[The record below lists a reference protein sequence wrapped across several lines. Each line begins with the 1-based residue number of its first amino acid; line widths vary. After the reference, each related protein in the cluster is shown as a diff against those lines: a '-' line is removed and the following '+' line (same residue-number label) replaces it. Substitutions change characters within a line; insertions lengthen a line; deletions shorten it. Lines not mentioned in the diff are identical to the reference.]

1 MSETYPRKNHC
12 ETLFAGHTPSS
23 VGIDRKGTK
32 KNVYVQEKFTFIAP
46 YCAFSCVC
54 AYFFVIL
61 QPKTKAMNLSPL
73 LILTLVIGIIWFVP
87 LVCRKIHVPSIVGF
101 ILAGIVIGP
110 SVLNLVGESPTIKIL
125 GSLGMLYIMF
135 QSGSEMDINDFKQYK
150 YRSLF
155 FGLCTFFIPFCLGLI
170 TSRYL
175 LPYGWLPSLLL
186 GAMYGSHTLMTYP
199 IVSRY
204 GVQKNVA
211 VNITVGAT
219 MVAIILSLIVLA
231 IVEGWHRSAQSIM
244 EYAIQLSL
252 LAIFLLS
259 VLWLF
264 PRFARMFFKR
274 YRDPIS
280 EFMVVMLMLVGSA
293 LLADLAG
300 LEGILG
306 AFLCGVSLNR
316 LLPNRSPLM
325 NRINFVGNSIFV
337 PLFLISVGLMI
348 DIHAFWSGWT
358 TVTIAIVMIITK
370 LIGKGL
376 SAWIAQVVFRFSKHE
391 RQLVFGLS
399 HATAAGTL
407 AIVTI
412 AYQMGILSSD
422 VLNASVLMILVL
434 CTTASFISEHAAK
447 ELALQESAKL
457 ESDHEDD
464 HWLLTSVGKDLRPT
478 LREIGEMATLDN
490 IEIKQSADWQDVS
503 NMVEHT
509 SKSVI
514 VYHEAQPINTINRL
528 VVAVPRYA
536 EKERDFITCF
546 GLVRRLAGELG
557 AKVVFYAT
565 PDTQVALQA
574 MCRRPGKY
582 LRAAF
587 RNMDGWEEVG
597 ILSQTIMENDMLILL
612 SSRKLTASY
621 HPLFESIPTMLTE
634 HFTHFSSMV
643 VYPEQLTGGPNM
655 DTLLTEIPPASTTWS
670 IITRIK
676 RFLRKGWE
684 AMRLKVKG

>member
-1 MSETYPRKNHC
+1 MADMH
-12 ETLFAGHTPSS
+12 
-23 VGIDRKGTK
+23 
-32 KNVYVQEKFTFIAP
+32 
-46 YCAFSCVC
+46 
-54 AYFFVIL
+54 
-61 QPKTKAMNLSPL
+61 MSPL
-73 LILTLVIGIIWFVP
+73 VILTLMIGIIWFVP
-87 LVCRKIHVPSIVGF
+87 IVCRKIHVPSIVGF
-101 ILAGIVIGP
+101 ILAGIVLGP
-110 SVLNLVGESPTIKIL
+110 SVLHLLGDSPTLKIL
-125 GSLGMLYIMF
+125 GQLGMLYIMF

-155 FGLCTFFIPFCLGLI
+155 FGLCTFFIPFVLGLI

-219 MVAIILSLIVLA
+219 MWAIILSLIVLA
-231 IVEGWHRSAQSIM
+231 IVEGCSHASQSM
-244 EYAIQLSL
+244 TEYAIQLCL
-252 LAIFLLS
+252 VVVFLLS

-280 EFMVVMLMLVGSA
+280 EFVVVMLMLVGSA

-325 NRINFVGNSIFV
+325 GRINFVGNSIFV

-358 TVTIAIVMIITK
+358 TLTIAAVMIGTK
-370 LIGKGL
+370 LLGKSL

-407 AIVTI
+407 AIVSI

-464 HWLLTSVGKDLRPT
+464 YWLLTSVGKDLRPT
-478 LREIGEMATLDN
+478 LREIGEMASLDN
-490 IEIKQSADWQDVS
+490 IEIKQSTDWQDVS

-514 VYHEAQPINTINRL
+514 VYHESQPINTINRL
-528 VVAVPRYA
+528 VVAVPRHA

-565 PDTQVALQA
+565 LDTQHALQV

-582 LRAAF
+582 LRASF
-587 RNMDGWEEVG
+587 RTMDGWEEIGV
-597 ILSQTIMENDMLILL
+597 ISQTIMDNDMLVLL
-612 SSRKLTASY
+612 SSRKSTASY
-621 HPLFESIPTMLTE
+621 HPLFEEIPTMLTQ
-634 HFTHFSSMV
+634 HFTEFNSMV
-643 VYPEQLTGGPNM
+643 VYPEQLTGSPDM
-655 DTLLTEIPPASTTWS
+655 ETLLTEIPPASKTWS
-670 IITRIK
+670 IISGIK
-676 RFLRKGWE
+676 RLILRCMPFHK
-684 AMRLKVKG
+684 

>member
-1 MSETYPRKNHC
+1 
-12 ETLFAGHTPSS
+12 
-23 VGIDRKGTK
+23 
-32 KNVYVQEKFTFIAP
+32 
-46 YCAFSCVC
+46 
-54 AYFFVIL
+54 
-61 QPKTKAMNLSPL
+61 MNLSPL

-87 LVCRKIHVPSIVGF
+87 IVCRKIHVPSIVGF

-110 SVLNLVGESPTIKIL
+110 SVLNIVAGGPTIKIL

-135 QSGSEMDINDFKQYK
+135 QSGSEIDINDFKQYK

-155 FGLCTFFIPFCLGLI
+155 FGLCTFFIPFGLGLI
-170 TSRYL
+170 TSRFL
-175 LPYGWLPSLLL
+175 LPFGWLPSLLL

-219 MVAIILSLIVLA
+219 MVAIILSLMVLA
-231 IVEGWHRSAQSIM
+231 IVEGWSRSVQSIT

-358 TVTIAIVMIITK
+358 TVTIAVVMIITK

-391 RQLVFGLS
+391 RQLIFGLS

-412 AYQMGILSSD
+412 AYQMGLLSSD

-434 CTTASFISEHAAK
+434 CTTASFITEHAAK

-457 ESDHEDD
+457 EADHEDD
-464 HWLLTSVGKDLRPT
+464 YWLLTSVGKDLRPAM
-478 LREIGEMATLDN
+478 REIGEMASLDN
-490 IEIKQSADWQDVS
+490 IEIKQSTDWKDVS
-503 NMVEHT
+503 DMVEHT

-514 VYHEAQPINTINRL
+514 VYNESQPINTINRL

-546 GLVRRLAGELG
+546 GLVRRLSGELG
-557 AKVVFYAT
+557 AKVVFYAH

-597 ILSQTIMENDMLILL
+597 IISQTIVENDMLVLL
-612 SSRKLTASY
+612 SSRKSTASY
-621 HPLFESIPTMLTE
+621 HPLFEEIPTMLTQ
-634 HFTHFSSMV
+634 HFTSFSSMV
-643 VYPEQLTGGPNM
+643 VYPEQLTGGPDV
-655 DTLLTEIPPASTTWS
+655 DTLLTEIPPASKTWS
-670 IITRIK
+670 IISRVK
-676 RFLRKGWE
+676 GFLRKGWE
-684 AMRLKVKG
+684 AIR

>member
-1 MSETYPRKNHC
+1 
-12 ETLFAGHTPSS
+12 
-23 VGIDRKGTK
+23 
-32 KNVYVQEKFTFIAP
+32 
-46 YCAFSCVC
+46 
-54 AYFFVIL
+54 
-61 QPKTKAMNLSPL
+61 MNAL
-73 LILTLVIGIIWFVP
+73 LTLTLVIGIIWFVP
-87 LVCRKIHVPSIVGF
+87 LLCRKIHVPSIVGF

-110 SVLNLVGESPTIKIL
+110 SVLDLVGETPALHIL

-135 QSGSEMDINDFKQYK
+135 QSGSEIDINDFKQYK

-155 FGLCTFFIPFCLGLI
+155 FGLCTFIIPFGLGLI
-170 TSRYL
+170 TSQYL

-231 IVEGWHRSAQSIM
+231 IVEGWNRSVQSITD
-244 EYAIQLSL
+244 YAIQLAL
-252 LAIFLLS
+252 LAVFLLT

-325 NRINFVGNSIFV
+325 GRINFVGNSIFV

-358 TVTIAIVMIITK
+358 TVTIAVVMVITK
-370 LIGKGL
+370 LIGKSL

-412 AYQMGILSSD
+412 AYQMGLLSSD

-434 CTTASFISEHAAK
+434 CTTASFITEHAAK

-464 HWLLTSVGKDLRPT
+464 YWLLTSVGRDLRPT

-503 NMVEHT
+503 NLVEHT

-514 VYHEAQPINTINRL
+514 VYHESQPINTIYRL

-557 AKVVFYAT
+557 AKVVFYAH

-582 LRAAF
+582 LRASF
-587 RNMDGWEEVG
+587 RTMEGWEEIG
-597 ILSQTIMENDMLILL
+597 ILSQTIMDNDMLILL
-612 SSRKLTASY
+612 SSRKSTASY
-621 HPLFESIPTMLTE
+621 NPLFEDIPTMLGE
-634 HFTHFSSMV
+634 HFTGYNSMV
-643 VYPEQLTGGPNM
+643 VYPEQLTGGPDM
-655 DTLLTEIPPASTTWS
+655 DTLLSEMPPASKTWS
-670 IITRIK
+670 LLTRCK
-676 RFLRKGWE
+676 RMVKHILRMDDHTQ
-684 AMRLKVKG
+684 A

>member
-1 MSETYPRKNHC
+1 
-12 ETLFAGHTPSS
+12 
-23 VGIDRKGTK
+23 
-32 KNVYVQEKFTFIAP
+32 
-46 YCAFSCVC
+46 
-54 AYFFVIL
+54 
-61 QPKTKAMNLSPL
+61 MNTL

-87 LVCRKIHVPSIVGF
+87 LACRRIHVPSIVGV
-101 ILAGIVIGP
+101 ILAGILIGP
-110 SVLNLVGESPTIKIL
+110 SVLNIVNEGPTIKIL

-135 QSGSEMDINDFKQYK
+135 QSGSEIDINDFKQYK

-155 FGLCTFFIPFCLGLI
+155 FGLCTFFIPFVLGI
-170 TSRYL
+170 VTSRYL
-175 LPYGWLPSLLL
+175 LDFGWLSSLLL

-211 VNITVGAT
+211 VNVTVGAT
-219 MVAIILSLIVLA
+219 MFAITLSLMVLA
-231 IVEGWHRSAQSIM
+231 VVEGMSGGAQTPKD
-244 EYAIQLSL
+244 YVIQLVV

-274 YRDPIS
+274 YREPIS
-280 EFMVVMLMLVGSA
+280 EFMVVMLMLVA
-293 LLADLAG
+293 AAWLADFAG

-325 NRINFVGNSIFV
+325 SRINFMGNSVFV
-337 PLFLISVGLMI
+337 PMFLISVGLMI
-348 DIHAFWSGWT
+348 DIQAFWSGWAT
-358 TVTIAIVMIITK
+358 VMIAVVMIVTK
-370 LIGKGL
+370 LLGK
-376 SAWIAQVVFRFSKHE
+376 SIAAWMAQGVFRFSKHE
-391 RQLVFGLS
+391 RQLVFGLT

-412 AYQMGILSSD
+412 AYQMDILSVE
-422 VLNASVLMILVL
+422 VLNASVLMILIL
-434 CTTASFISEHAAK
+434 CTTASFITEHAAK
-447 ELALQESAKL
+447 ELALQESAQL
-457 ESDHEDD
+457 EAYHEDD
-464 HWLLTSVGKDLRPT
+464 YWLLTSVGKDLRPT

-514 VYHEAQPINTINRL
+514 VYNEVQPINTINRL

-557 AKVVFYAT
+557 AKVVFYAH
-565 PDTQVALQA
+565 PDTQIALQT

-597 ILSQTIMENDMLILL
+597 IISQTIVDNDMLVLL
-612 SSRKLTASY
+612 SSRKSTASY
-621 HPLFESIPTMLTE
+621 HPLFEEIPTMLTQ
-634 HFTHFSSMV
+634 HFTNFSSMV
-643 VYPEQLTGGPNM
+643 VYPEQLTGGPDM
-655 DTLLTEIPPASTTWS
+655 DTLLMEIPPTSKTWS
-670 IITRIK
+670 MITRIK
-676 RFLRKGWE
+676 RV
-684 AMRLKVKG
+684 VKRILHIDKDE

>member
-1 MSETYPRKNHC
+1 MIT
-12 ETLFAGHTPSS
+12 
-23 VGIDRKGTK
+23 
-32 KNVYVQEKFTFIAP
+32 
-46 YCAFSCVC
+46 
-54 AYFFVIL
+54 
-61 QPKTKAMNLSPL
+61 LSPL
-73 LILTLVIGIIWFVP
+73 LILTIVIGIIWFVP
-87 LVCRKIHVPSIVGF
+87 IVCRKIHVPSIVGF

-110 SVLNLVGESPTIKIL
+110 SVLNMVGENSTIKIL

-135 QSGSEMDINDFKQYK
+135 QSGSEIDINDFKQYK

-155 FGLCTFFIPFCLGLI
+155 FGLCTFFIPLGLGVL

-175 LPYGWLPSLLL
+175 LDFNWTSSLLL

-219 MVAIILSLIVLA
+219 MWAIILSLIVLA
-231 IVEGWHRSAQSIM
+231 VVEQWNNTAQTTLDYI
-244 EYAIQLSL
+244 IQL
-252 LAIFLLS
+252 AILTLFLLS

-264 PRFARMFFKR
+264 PSFARMFFKR
-274 YRDPIS
+274 YREPIS

-293 LLADLAG
+293 LLADWAG

-325 NRINFVGNSIFV
+325 GRINFMGNSVFV

-348 DIHAFWSGWT
+348 NIEAFWSSWT
-358 TVTIAIVMIITK
+358 TIIIAAVMILTK
-370 LIGKGL
+370 LVGKSL
-376 SAWIAQVVFRFSKHE
+376 AAWIAQGVFRFSKHE

-412 AYQMGILSSD
+412 AYQMGIVSSE
-422 VLNASVLMILVL
+422 VLNAAVLMILVL
-434 CTTASFISEHAAK
+434 CTTASFITEHAAK
-447 ELALQESAKL
+447 ELALQESAQL
-457 ESDHEDD
+457 EAYHEDD
-464 HWLLTSVGKDLRPT
+464 YWLLTSVGDDLRPAM
-478 LREIGEMATLDN
+478 REIGEMASLDN
-490 IEIKQSADWQDVS
+490 IEIKQSADWKDVS
-503 NMVEHT
+503 DMVEHT

-557 AKVVFYAT
+557 AKVVFYAH

-597 ILSQTIMENDMLILL
+597 IISQTIVDNDMLVLL
-612 SSRKLTASY
+612 SSRKSTASY
-621 HPLFESIPTMLTE
+621 NPLFEQIPAMLTQ
-634 HFTHFSSMV
+634 HFTTFSSMV
-643 VYPEQLTGGPNM
+643 VYPEQLTGGPDV
-655 DTLLTEIPPASTTWS
+655 DTLLMEIPPASKTWS
-670 IITRIK
+670 IISRVK
-676 RFLRKGWE
+676 RLVRRVILRKNE
-684 AMRLKVKG
+684 E

>member
-1 MSETYPRKNHC
+1 
-12 ETLFAGHTPSS
+12 
-23 VGIDRKGTK
+23 
-32 KNVYVQEKFTFIAP
+32 
-46 YCAFSCVC
+46 
-54 AYFFVIL
+54 
-61 QPKTKAMNLSPL
+61 MNTL

-87 LVCRKIHVPSIVGF
+87 LLCRKIHVPSIVGF
-101 ILAGIVIGP
+101 ILAGVVIGP
-110 SVLNLVGESPTIKIL
+110 SVLDLVGESPTINIL

-135 QSGSEMDINDFKQYK
+135 QSGSEIDINDFKQYK

-155 FGLCTFFIPFCLGLI
+155 FGLCTFFIPFTLGLI
-170 TSRYL
+170 TCSFF

-186 GAMYGSHTLMTYP
+186 SAMYGSHTLMTYP

-219 MVAIILSLIVLA
+219 MWAIILSLIVLA
-231 IVEGWHRSAQSIM
+231 IVEGWHRSAQSVID
-244 EYAIQLSL
+244 YGIQLSL
-252 LAIFLLS
+252 VAIFLLS
-259 VLWLF
+259 VFWIF

-274 YRDPIS
+274 YRDSIS
-280 EFMVVMLMLVGSA
+280 EFAVVMLMLVGSA

-325 NRINFVGNSIFV
+325 GRINFVGNSIFV
-337 PLFLISVGLMI
+337 PLFLISVGLLI

-358 TVTIAIVMIITK
+358 TLTIAFVMITTK
-370 LIGKGL
+370 LIGKSL
-376 SAWIAQVVFRFSKHE
+376 AAWVAQIVFCFSKHE

-447 ELALQESAKL
+447 ELALQESTKL
-457 ESDHEDD
+457 EADHEDD
-464 HWLLTSVGKDLRPT
+464 YWLLTSVGKDLRPT
-478 LREIGEMATLDN
+478 LREIGEVASLNN

-514 VYHEAQPINTINRL
+514 VYNEAQPINTINRL

-546 GLVRRLAGELG
+546 GLVRRLSGELG
-557 AKVVFYAT
+557 AKVVFYAH
-565 PDTQVALQA
+565 PDTQVALQT
-574 MCRRPGKY
+574 MCRRQGKY
-582 LRAAF
+582 LRASF
-587 RNMDGWEEVG
+587 RTMDGWEEID
-597 ILSQTIMENDMLILL
+597 ILSQTIVENDMLVLL
-612 SSRKLTASY
+612 SSRKSTASY
-621 HPLFESIPTMLTE
+621 HPLFEQIPAMLSE
-634 HFTHFSSMV
+634 HFMDFSSMV
-643 VYPEQLTGGPNM
+643 VYPEQQTGGPDI
-655 DTLLTEIPPASTTWS
+655 DTLLTETPPTSTTWS
-670 IITRIK
+670 IITRVK
-676 RFLRKGWE
+676 RLILRVLPFLHRDEK
-684 AMRLKVKG
+684 

>member
-1 MSETYPRKNHC
+1 MT
-12 ETLFAGHTPSS
+12 
-23 VGIDRKGTK
+23 I
-32 KNVYVQEKFTFIAP
+32 
-46 YCAFSCVC
+46 
-54 AYFFVIL
+54 
-61 QPKTKAMNLSPL
+61 SPL
-73 LILTLVIGIIWFVP
+73 LILTIVIGIIWFVP
-87 LVCRKIHVPSIVGF
+87 IVCRKIHVPSIVGF

-110 SVLNLVGESPTIKIL
+110 SVLNIVGESPTINIL

-135 QSGSEMDINDFKQYK
+135 QSGSEIDINDFKQYK

-155 FGLCTFFIPFCLGLI
+155 FGLCTFFIPLMLGVM
-170 TSRYL
+170 TSYYL
-175 LPYGWLPSLLL
+175 LDFSWTSSLLL

-204 GVQKNVA
+204 GVQKNMA
-211 VNITVGAT
+211 VNVTVGAT
-219 MVAIILSLIVLA
+219 MWAITLSLLVLA
-231 IVEGWHRSAQSIM
+231 GVEARGVLQESVSQIGHTNGLAVLSSWLWVIVK
-244 EYAIQLSL
+244 

-259 VLWLF
+259 VLWIF

-293 LLADLAG
+293 YLADFAG

-306 AFLCGVSLNR
+306 AFICGVSLNR
-316 LLPNRSPLM
+316 LLPNHSPLM
-325 NRINFVGNSIFV
+325 GRITFMGNSVFV

-348 DIHAFWSGWT
+348 NVEVFWSSWF
-358 TVTIAIVMIITK
+358 TILIAVVMIATK
-370 LIGKGL
+370 LMGK
-376 SAWIAQVVFRFSKHE
+376 SIAAWIAQFVFRFSKYE

-412 AYQMGILSSD
+412 AFQMGIVSSE
-422 VLNASVLMILVL
+422 VLNAAVLMILVL
-434 CTTASFISEHAAK
+434 CTTASFITEHAAK

-457 ESDHEDD
+457 EADHEDD
-464 HWLLTSVGKDLRPT
+464 YWLLTSVHEMKSENAKERTERLRA
-478 LREIGEMATLDN
+478 LREIGEMASLDN
-490 IEIKQSADWQDVS
+490 IEIAQSADWKDVS
-503 NMVEHT
+503 DMVEHT

-514 VYHEAQPINTINRL
+514 VYHEMQPINTINRL

-557 AKVVFYAT
+557 AKVVFYAH

-587 RNMDGWEEVG
+587 RNMSGWEEVG
-597 ILSQTIMENDMLILL
+597 IISQTIMDNDMLVLL
-612 SSRKLTASY
+612 SSRKSTASY
-621 HPLFESIPTMLTE
+621 HPLFEDIPIMLTQ
-634 HFTHFSSMV
+634 HFTNFSSMV
-643 VYPEQLTGGPNM
+643 VYPEQLTGGPDM
-655 DTLLTEIPPASTTWS
+655 DTLLTEIPPASTTWM
-670 IITRIK
+670 IITRVKQLIK
-676 RFLRKGWE
+676 RLLRMDVDE
-684 AMRLKVKG
+684 

>member
-1 MSETYPRKNHC
+1 
-12 ETLFAGHTPSS
+12 
-23 VGIDRKGTK
+23 
-32 KNVYVQEKFTFIAP
+32 
-46 YCAFSCVC
+46 
-54 AYFFVIL
+54 
-61 QPKTKAMNLSPL
+61 MNAL
-73 LILTLVIGIIWFVP
+73 LTLTLVIGIIWFVP
-87 LVCRKIHVPSIVGF
+87 LLCRKIHVPSIVGF

-110 SVLNLVGESPTIKIL
+110 SVLDLVGETPALQIL

-135 QSGSEMDINDFKQYK
+135 QSGSEIDINDFKQYK

-155 FGLCTFFIPFCLGLI
+155 FGLCTFFIPFGLGLI
-170 TSRYL
+170 TSQYL

-204 GVQKNVA
+204 GVQKNMA

-231 IVEGWHRSAQSIM
+231 IVEGWSRSVQSVTD
-244 EYAIQLSL
+244 YAIQLAL
-252 LAIFLLS
+252 VAVFLLT

-325 NRINFVGNSIFV
+325 GRINFVGNSIFV

-358 TVTIAIVMIITK
+358 TVTIAVVMITTK
-370 LIGKGL
+370 LISKSL

-412 AYQMGILSSD
+412 SYQMGLLSSD

-434 CTTASFISEHAAK
+434 CTTASFITEYAAK

-464 HWLLTSVGKDLRPT
+464 YWLLTSVGKDLRPT

-503 NMVEHT
+503 NLVEHT

-514 VYHEAQPINTINRL
+514 VYHESQPINTINRL

-557 AKVVFYAT
+557 AKVVFYAH
-565 PDTQVALQA
+565 PDTQVALQT

-582 LRAAF
+582 LRASF
-587 RNMDGWEEVG
+587 RTMEGWEEISV
-597 ILSQTIMENDMLILL
+597 LSQTIIDNDMLILL
-612 SSRKLTASY
+612 SSRKSTASY
-621 HPLFESIPTMLTE
+621 NPLFEDIPTMLGE
-634 HFTHFSSMV
+634 HFTDYNSMV
-643 VYPEQLTGGPNM
+643 VYPEQLTGGPDM
-655 DTLLTEIPPASTTWS
+655 DILLSEMPPASKTWS
-670 IITRIK
+670 IISRIK
-676 RFLRKGWE
+676 RLIKQLLRLDAE
-684 AMRLKVKG
+684 

>member
-1 MSETYPRKNHC
+1 MD
-12 ETLFAGHTPSS
+12 A
-23 VGIDRKGTK
+23 
-32 KNVYVQEKFTFIAP
+32 
-46 YCAFSCVC
+46 
-54 AYFFVIL
+54 
-61 QPKTKAMNLSPL
+61 L
-73 LILTLVIGIIWFVP
+73 LILTIVIGIIWFVP
-87 LVCRKIHVPSIVGF
+87 IVCRKIHVPSIVGF

-110 SVLNLVGESPTIKIL
+110 SVLNIVAGDPTIKIL

-155 FGLCTFFIPFCLGLI
+155 FGLCTFFIPFGLGLI
-170 TSRYL
+170 TSRFL
-175 LPYGWLPSLLL
+175 LSFGWLPSLLL

-231 IVEGWHRSAQSIM
+231 IVEDWSRSVQNIT

-337 PLFLISVGLMI
+337 PLFLINVGLMI

-358 TVTIAIVMIITK
+358 TVTIAVVMIITK

-391 RQLVFGLS
+391 RQLIFGLS

-412 AYQMGILSSD
+412 AYQMGLLSSD

-457 ESDHEDD
+457 EADHEDD
-464 HWLLTSVGKDLRPT
+464 YWLLTSVGKDLRPAM
-478 LREIGEMATLDN
+478 REIGEMASLDN
-490 IEIKQSADWQDVS
+490 IEIKQSTDWKDVS
-503 NMVEHT
+503 DMVEHT

-514 VYHEAQPINTINRL
+514 VYNESQPINTINRL

-546 GLVRRLAGELG
+546 GLVRRLSGELG
-557 AKVVFYAT
+557 AKVVFYAH

-597 ILSQTIMENDMLILL
+597 IISQTIVENDMLVLL
-612 SSRKLTASY
+612 SSRKSTASY
-621 HPLFESIPTMLTE
+621 HPLFEEIPTMLTQ
-634 HFTHFSSMV
+634 HFTSFSSMV
-643 VYPEQLTGGPNM
+643 VYPEQLTVGPDV
-655 DTLLTEIPPASTTWS
+655 DTLLTEIPPASKTWS
-670 IITRIK
+670 IISRVK
-676 RFLRKGWE
+676 GVLRKGWE
-684 AMRLKVKG
+684 AMRLKVKGER

>member
-1 MSETYPRKNHC
+1 MMT
-12 ETLFAGHTPSS
+12 
-23 VGIDRKGTK
+23 
-32 KNVYVQEKFTFIAP
+32 
-46 YCAFSCVC
+46 
-54 AYFFVIL
+54 
-61 QPKTKAMNLSPL
+61 LSPL
-73 LILTLVIGIIWFVP
+73 LILTIVIGIIWFVP
-87 LVCRKIHVPSIVGF
+87 IVCRKIHVPSIVGF

-110 SVLNLVGESPTIKIL
+110 SVLNMVVENSTIKIL

-135 QSGSEMDINDFKQYK
+135 QSGSEIDINDFKQYK

-155 FGLCTFFIPFCLGLI
+155 FGLCTFFIPLGLGVL

-175 LPYGWLPSLLL
+175 LDFNWTSSLLL

-219 MVAIILSLIVLA
+219 MWAIILSLIVLA
-231 IVEGWHRSAQSIM
+231 VVEQWNNTAQTTLDYI
-244 EYAIQLSL
+244 IQL
-252 LAIFLLS
+252 AILTLFLLS

-264 PRFARMFFKR
+264 PSFARMFFKR
-274 YRDPIS
+274 YREPIS

-293 LLADLAG
+293 LLADWAG

-325 NRINFVGNSIFV
+325 GRINFMGNSVFV
-337 PLFLISVGLMI
+337 PLFLISVGLI
-348 DIHAFWSGWT
+348 INIEAFWSSWT
-358 TVTIAIVMIITK
+358 TIIIAAVMILTK
-370 LIGKGL
+370 LVGKSL
-376 SAWIAQVVFRFSKHE
+376 AAWIAQGVFRFSKHE

-412 AYQMGILSSD
+412 AYQMGIVSSE
-422 VLNASVLMILVL
+422 VLNAAVLMILVL
-434 CTTASFISEHAAK
+434 CTTASFITEHAAK
-447 ELALQESAKL
+447 ELALQESAQL
-457 ESDHEDD
+457 EAYHEDD
-464 HWLLTSVGKDLRPT
+464 YWLLTSVGDDLRPAM
-478 LREIGEMATLDN
+478 REIGEMASLDN
-490 IEIKQSADWQDVS
+490 IEIKQSADWKDVS
-503 NMVEHT
+503 DMVEHT

-557 AKVVFYAT
+557 AKVVFYAH

-597 ILSQTIMENDMLILL
+597 IISQTIVDNDMLVLL
-612 SSRKLTASY
+612 SSRKSTASY
-621 HPLFESIPTMLTE
+621 NPLFEQIPAMLTQ
-634 HFTHFSSMV
+634 HFTTFSSMV
-643 VYPEQLTGGPNM
+643 VYPEQLTGGPDV
-655 DTLLTEIPPASTTWS
+655 DTLLMEIPPASKTWS
-670 IITRIK
+670 IISRVK
-676 RFLRKGWE
+676 RLVRRFILRKNE
-684 AMRLKVKG
+684 E

>member
-1 MSETYPRKNHC
+1 MD
-12 ETLFAGHTPSS
+12 A
-23 VGIDRKGTK
+23 
-32 KNVYVQEKFTFIAP
+32 
-46 YCAFSCVC
+46 
-54 AYFFVIL
+54 
-61 QPKTKAMNLSPL
+61 L
-73 LILTLVIGIIWFVP
+73 LILTIVIGIIWFVP
-87 LVCRKIHVPSIVGF
+87 IVCRKIHVPSIVGF

-110 SVLNLVGESPTIKIL
+110 SVLNIVAEGPTIKLL

-135 QSGSEMDINDFKQYK
+135 QSGSEIDINDFKQYK

-155 FGLCTFFIPFCLGLI
+155 FGLCTFFIPLLLGVV

-175 LPYGWLPSLLL
+175 LNFDWTSSLLL

-211 VNITVGAT
+211 VNITAGAT
-219 MVAIILSLIVLA
+219 MWAITLSLIVLA
-231 IVEGWHRSAQSIM
+231 VVEQWNDTAQTIM
-244 EYAIQLSL
+244 DYVLQ
-252 LAIFLLS
+252 LAILALFLLS
-259 VLWLF
+259 VIWLF

-274 YRDPIS
+274 YREPIS

-293 LLADLAG
+293 LLAELAG

-316 LLPNRSPLM
+316 LLPNRSSLM
-325 NRINFVGNSIFV
+325 ARINFMGNSVFV
-337 PLFLISVGLMI
+337 PLFLVSVGLMI
-348 DIHAFWSGWT
+348 NIEAFWSSWT
-358 TVTIAIVMIITK
+358 TVIIASVMIVTK
-370 LIGKGL
+370 LVGK
-376 SAWIAQVVFRFSKHE
+376 SIAAWIAQGIFRFSKHE
-391 RQLVFGLS
+391 RQLIFGLS

-412 AYQMGILSSD
+412 AYQMGIVSSE
-422 VLNASVLMILVL
+422 VLNAAVLMILVL
-434 CTTASFISEHAAK
+434 CTTASFITEHAAK

-457 ESDHEDD
+457 EAYHEDD
-464 HWLLTSVGKDLRPT
+464 YWLLTSVGDDLRPAM
-478 LREIGEMATLDN
+478 REIGEMASLDN
-490 IEIKQSADWQDVS
+490 IEIKQSADWKDVS
-503 NMVEHT
+503 DMVEHT

-546 GLVRRLAGELG
+546 GLVRRLSGELG
-557 AKVVFYAT
+557 AKVVFYAH

-597 ILSQTIMENDMLILL
+597 IISQTIIDNDMLVLL
-612 SSRKLTASY
+612 SSRKSTASY
-621 HPLFESIPTMLTE
+621 NPLFEEIPTMLTE
-634 HFTHFSSMV
+634 HFTSFSSMV
-643 VYPEQLTGGPNM
+643 VYPEQLTGEPDM
-655 DTLLTEIPPASTTWS
+655 DTLLTEIPPASKTWS
-670 IITRIK
+670 MISRVK
-676 RFLRKGWE
+676 RWVKKYIF
-684 AMRLKVKG
+684 RLSDEK

>member
-1 MSETYPRKNHC
+1 
-12 ETLFAGHTPSS
+12 
-23 VGIDRKGTK
+23 
-32 KNVYVQEKFTFIAP
+32 
-46 YCAFSCVC
+46 
-54 AYFFVIL
+54 
-61 QPKTKAMNLSPL
+61 MNTL

-87 LVCRKIHVPSIVGF
+87 LLCRKIHVPSIVGF
-101 ILAGIVIGP
+101 ILAGVVIGP
-110 SVLNLVGESPTIKIL
+110 SVLDLVGESPTINIL

-135 QSGSEMDINDFKQYK
+135 QSGSEIDFNDFKQYK

-155 FGLCTFFIPFCLGLI
+155 FGLCTFFIPFGLGLI
-170 TSRYL
+170 TCKFF

-204 GVQKNVA
+204 GVQKNMA

-219 MVAIILSLIVLA
+219 MCAIILSLIVLA
-231 IVEGWHRSAQSIM
+231 IVEGWSRSAQSITD
-244 EYAIQLSL
+244 YVVQLSL
-252 LAIFLLS
+252 VAIFLLS
-259 VLWLF
+259 VLWIF

-274 YRDPIS
+274 YRDSIS
-280 EFMVVMLMLVGSA
+280 EFAVVMLMLVGSA

-325 NRINFVGNSIFV
+325 GRINFVGNSIFV

-358 TVTIAIVMIITK
+358 TLTIAAVMITTK
-370 LIGKGL
+370 LVGKSL
-376 SAWIAQVVFRFSKHE
+376 AAWIAQVVFRLSKHE
-391 RQLVFGLS
+391 RQLIFGLS

-457 ESDHEDD
+457 EADHEDD
-464 HWLLTSVGKDLRPT
+464 YWLLTSVGKDLRPT
-478 LREIGEMATLDN
+478 LREIGEMASLNN

-514 VYHEAQPINTINRL
+514 VYHESQPINTINRL

-557 AKVVFYAT
+557 AKVIFYAH

-574 MCRRPGKY
+574 MCHRPGKY

-587 RNMDGWEEVG
+587 RTMDGWEEIGV
-597 ILSQTIMENDMLILL
+597 LSQTIKDNDMLILL
-612 SSRKLTASY
+612 SSRKSTASY
-621 HPLFESIPTMLTE
+621 NPLFEEIPTMLSE
-634 HFTHFSSMV
+634 YFTDYNSMV
-643 VYPEQLTGGPNM
+643 VYPEQLTGMPDM
-655 DTLLTEIPPASTTWS
+655 DTLLTEIPPASKTWS
-670 IITRIK
+670 MIGR
-676 RFLRKGWE
+676 
-684 AMRLKVKG
+684 VKQFVKKLIGYHAE

>member
-1 MSETYPRKNHC
+1 MADMH
-12 ETLFAGHTPSS
+12 
-23 VGIDRKGTK
+23 
-32 KNVYVQEKFTFIAP
+32 
-46 YCAFSCVC
+46 
-54 AYFFVIL
+54 
-61 QPKTKAMNLSPL
+61 MSPL

-87 LVCRKIHVPSIVGF
+87 IVCRKIHVPSIVGF
-101 ILAGIVIGP
+101 ILAGIAIGP
-110 SVLNLVGESPTIKIL
+110 SALNLISDSPTIKIL

-135 QSGSEMDINDFKQYK
+135 QSGSEIDINDFKQYK

-155 FGLCTFFIPFCLGLI
+155 FGLCTFFIPFILGLI

-219 MVAIILSLIVLA
+219 MWAIILSLIVLA
-231 IVEGWHRSAQSIM
+231 IVEGFSHSAQSIT

-252 LAIFLLS
+252 VVVFLLS

-280 EFMVVMLMLVGSA
+280 EFVVVMLMLVGSA
-293 LLADLAG
+293 LLADLAN

-325 NRINFVGNSIFV
+325 GRINFVGNSIFV

-348 DIHAFWSGWT
+348 DIHAFWSGWST
-358 TVTIAIVMIITK
+358 LTIAVVMITTK
-370 LIGKGL
+370 LIGKSL
-376 SAWIAQVVFRFSKHE
+376 SAWIAQAVFRFSKHE

-434 CTTASFISEHAAK
+434 CTTSSFITEHAAK
-447 ELALQESAKL
+447 ELALQEGAKL

-464 HWLLTSVGKDLRPT
+464 YWLLTSVGKDLRPT
-478 LREIGEMATLDN
+478 LREIGEMASLEN
-490 IEIKQSADWQDVS
+490 IEIKQSTDWKDVD
-503 NMVEHT
+503 NLVEHT

-565 PDTQVALQA
+565 PDTQKALQV

-582 LRAAF
+582 LRASF
-587 RNMDGWEEVG
+587 RTMEGWEEISV
-597 ILSQTIMENDMLILL
+597 ISQTIMDNDMLVLL
-612 SSRKLTASY
+612 SSRKSTASY
-621 HPLFESIPTMLTE
+621 NPLFEEIPTMLTQ
-634 HFTHFSSMV
+634 HFTEFSSMV
-643 VYPEQLTGGPNM
+643 VYPEQLMGSPDM
-655 DTLLTEIPPASTTWS
+655 DTLLTEIPPASKTWS
-670 IITRIK
+670 IISGIK
-676 RFLRKGWE
+676 RLILRFIPFHK
-684 AMRLKVKG
+684 

>member
-1 MSETYPRKNHC
+1 MT
-12 ETLFAGHTPSS
+12 
-23 VGIDRKGTK
+23 I
-32 KNVYVQEKFTFIAP
+32 
-46 YCAFSCVC
+46 
-54 AYFFVIL
+54 
-61 QPKTKAMNLSPL
+61 SPL

-101 ILAGIVIGP
+101 ILAGIIIGP
-110 SVLNLVGESPTIKIL
+110 SVLNIVGDSPTISIL

-135 QSGSEMDINDFKQYK
+135 QSGSEIDINDFKQYK
-150 YRSLF
+150 YRSIF
-155 FGLCTFFIPFCLGLI
+155 FGLCTFFIPFGLGIL

-175 LPYGWLPSLLL
+175 LGFNWISSLLL

-219 MVAIILSLIVLA
+219 MLSITLSLMVLA
-231 IVEGWHRSAQSIM
+231 VVEGLNQGEKTTM
-244 EYAIQLSL
+244 DYAIQLSTL
-252 LAIFLLS
+252 IVFLLS
-259 VLWLF
+259 VLWIF

-280 EFMVVMLMLVGSA
+280 EFMVVMLMLVSSA

-325 NRINFVGNSIFV
+325 NRITFMGNSVFV

-348 DIHAFWSGWT
+348 DIHAFWSGWAT
-358 TVTIAIVMIITK
+358 AMIAIVMIGTK
-370 LIGKGL
+370 LISKSL
-376 SAWIAQVVFRFSKHE
+376 AAWIAQVAFHFSKHE
-391 RQLVFGLS
+391 RQVVFGLS

-412 AYQMGILSSD
+412 AYQMGVFPEE
-422 VLNASVLMILVL
+422 VLNAAVLMILVL
-434 CTTASFISEHAAK
+434 CTTARFITEHAAK

-457 ESDHEDD
+457 EADHEDD
-464 HWLLTSVGKDLRPT
+464 YWLLTSVGDDLRPAM
-478 LREIGEMATLDN
+478 REIGEMASLDN
-490 IEIKQSADWQDVS
+490 IEIKQSADWQDVD
-503 NMVEHT
+503 NIVEHT

-528 VVAVPRYA
+528 VIAVPRYA

-557 AKVVFYAT
+557 AKVVFYAH
-565 PDTQVALQA
+565 PDTQVALQT
-574 MCRRPGKY
+574 MCRRPGKF
-582 LRAAF
+582 LRASF
-587 RNMDGWEEVG
+587 RNMDGWEEIG

-612 SSRKLTASY
+612 SSRKSTASY
-621 HPLFESIPTMLTE
+621 NPLFEEIPTMLTQ

-643 VYPEQLTGGPNM
+643 VYPEQLTGGPDM
-655 DTLLTEIPPASTTWS
+655 DTLLMEIPPASKTWS
-670 IITRIK
+670 LITRIK
-676 RFLRKGWE
+676 RF
-684 AMRLKVKG
+684 VKRILQIDKSE

>member
-1 MSETYPRKNHC
+1 M
-12 ETLFAGHTPSS
+12 L
-23 VGIDRKGTK
+23 
-32 KNVYVQEKFTFIAP
+32 
-46 YCAFSCVC
+46 
-54 AYFFVIL
+54 
-61 QPKTKAMNLSPL
+61 LSPL
-73 LILTLVIGIIWFVP
+73 LTLTLVIGIIWFVP
-87 LVCRKIHVPSIVGF
+87 ILCRKIHVPSIVGF

-110 SVLNLVGESPTIKIL
+110 SVLGVAGQTPAIKIL

-135 QSGSEMDINDFKQYK
+135 QSGSEIDINDFKQYK

-155 FGLCTFFIPFCLGLI
+155 FGLCTFLIPFGLGLI

-231 IVEGWHRSAQSIM
+231 IVEGWSRSAQSSMDYI
-244 EYAIQLSL
+244 IQLCL
-252 LAIFLLS
+252 VVVFLTS

-264 PRFARMFFKR
+264 PRFARTFFKR

-358 TVTIAIVMIITK
+358 TLTIAIVMITTK

-391 RQLVFGLS
+391 RQLIFGLS

-412 AYQMGILSSD
+412 AYQMGLLSSD

-464 HWLLTSVGKDLRPT
+464 YWLLTAVGDDLRPAM
-478 LREIGEMATLDN
+478 REIGEMASLDN

-503 NMVEHT
+503 NMIEHT

-546 GLVRRLAGELG
+546 GLVRRLASELG
-557 AKVVFYAT
+557 AKVVFYAH
-565 PDTQVALQA
+565 PDTQEALQA

-582 LRAAF
+582 LRASF

-597 ILSQTIMENDMLILL
+597 IISQTIVDNDMLVLL
-612 SSRKLTASY
+612 SSRKSTASY
-621 HPLFESIPTMLTE
+621 NPLFEHIPTMLTE
-634 HFTHFSSMV
+634 HFTRFSSMV
-643 VYPEQLTGGPNM
+643 VYPEQLTGGPDM
-655 DTLLTEIPPASTTWS
+655 DTLLMEIPPASKTWS
-670 IITRIK
+670 IISRIK
-676 RFLRKGWE
+676 QFIKHLIRYDRNS
-684 AMRLKVKG
+684 

>member
-1 MSETYPRKNHC
+1 
-12 ETLFAGHTPSS
+12 
-23 VGIDRKGTK
+23 
-32 KNVYVQEKFTFIAP
+32 
-46 YCAFSCVC
+46 
-54 AYFFVIL
+54 
-61 QPKTKAMNLSPL
+61 MNLSPL

-87 LVCRKIHVPSIVGF
+87 IVCRKIHVPSIVGF

-110 SVLNLVGESPTIKIL
+110 SVLGVAGQTPIIKIL

-135 QSGSEMDINDFKQYK
+135 QSGSEIDINDFKQYK

-155 FGLCTFFIPFCLGLI
+155 FGLCTFFIPFGLGLI
-170 TSRYL
+170 TSRFL

-219 MVAIILSLIVLA
+219 MVAIILSLMVLA
-231 IVEGWHRSAQSIM
+231 IVEGWSRSVESIT
-244 EYAIQLSL
+244 EYAIQLAL
-252 LAIFLLS
+252 VAVFLFS

-391 RQLVFGLS
+391 RQLIFGLT

-464 HWLLTSVGKDLRPT
+464 YWLLTSVGDDLRPAM
-478 LREIGEMATLDN
+478 REIGEMASLDN

-514 VYHEAQPINTINRL
+514 VYHESQPINTINRL

-557 AKVVFYAT
+557 AKVVFYAH

-582 LRAAF
+582 LRASF

-597 ILSQTIMENDMLILL
+597 IISQTIVENDMLVLL
-612 SSRKLTASY
+612 SSRKSTASY
-621 HPLFESIPTMLTE
+621 NPLFERIPTMLTE

-643 VYPEQLTGGPNM
+643 VYPEQLTGGPDM
-655 DTLLTEIPPASTTWS
+655 DTLLMEIPPASTTWS
-670 IITRIK
+670 IITRVK

-684 AMRLKVKG
+684 AIRLKVKG

>member
-1 MSETYPRKNHC
+1 MTS
-12 ETLFAGHTPSS
+12 
-23 VGIDRKGTK
+23 
-32 KNVYVQEKFTFIAP
+32 
-46 YCAFSCVC
+46 
-54 AYFFVIL
+54 
-61 QPKTKAMNLSPL
+61 L

-101 ILAGIVIGP
+101 IIAGIIIGP
-110 SVLNLVGESPTIKIL
+110 SVLDLVGESPTIKIL

-135 QSGSEMDINDFKQYK
+135 QSGSEIDINDFKQYK
-150 YRSLF
+150 YRSLY
-155 FGLCTFFIPFCLGLI
+155 FGICTFFIPFALGVV

-175 LPYGWLPSLLL
+175 LGFGWMSSLLL

-219 MVAIILSLIVLA
+219 MWAITLSLMVLA
-231 IVEGWHRSAQSIM
+231 VAEGWNSGVQTHM
-244 EYAIQLSL
+244 DYLIQIL
-252 LAIFLLS
+252 LLLLFLVS

-293 LLADLAG
+293 LLADMAG

-306 AFLCGVSLNR
+306 AFVCGVSLNR

-325 NRINFVGNSIFV
+325 TRITFMGNSVFV

-348 DIHAFWSGWT
+348 DIHVFWSGWT
-358 TVTIAIVMIITK
+358 TILIAAMMIITK
-370 LIGKGL
+370 LLGK
-376 SAWIAQVVFRFSKHE
+376 SIAAWIAQVTFHFSKHE
-391 RQLVFGLS
+391 RQLIYGLS

-407 AIVTI
+407 AIATI
-412 AYQMGILSSD
+412 AYQMGILSAE

-434 CTTASFISEHAAK
+434 CTTASFITEHAAK
-447 ELALQESAKL
+447 ELALQESARL
-457 ESDHEDD
+457 EADHEDD
-464 HWLLTSVGKDLRPT
+464 YWLLTSIGEKGTKRET
-478 LREIGEMATLDN
+478 LREIAELASLDN

-503 NMVEHT
+503 NIVEHT

-514 VYHEAQPINTINRL
+514 VYHEVQPINTINRL

-557 AKVVFYAT
+557 AKVVFYAHT
-565 PDTQVALQA
+565 DTQVALQA

-582 LRAAF
+582 LRASF
-587 RNMDGWEEVG
+587 RTMDGWEQVG
-597 ILSQTIMENDMLILL
+597 IITQTIMENDMLVLL
-612 SSRKLTASY
+612 SSRKSTASY
-621 HPLFESIPTMLTE
+621 NPLFEEIPTMLAE
-634 HFTHFSSMV
+634 HLTNFSSMV
-643 VYPEQLTGGPNM
+643 VYPEQLTGGPDM
-655 DTLLTEIPPASTTWS
+655 DTLLMEIPPTSKTWS
-670 IITRIK
+670 VISQIK
-676 RFLRKGWE
+676 QSVK
-684 AMRLKVKG
+684 RLIGYNS

>member
-1 MSETYPRKNHC
+1 
-12 ETLFAGHTPSS
+12 
-23 VGIDRKGTK
+23 
-32 KNVYVQEKFTFIAP
+32 
-46 YCAFSCVC
+46 
-54 AYFFVIL
+54 
-61 QPKTKAMNLSPL
+61 MNLSPL

-87 LVCRKIHVPSIVGF
+87 IVCRKIHVPSIVGF

-110 SVLNLVGESPTIKIL
+110 SVLNIVAGGPTIKIL

-135 QSGSEMDINDFKQYK
+135 QSGSEIDINDFKQYK

-155 FGLCTFFIPFCLGLI
+155 FGLCTFFIPFGLGLI
-170 TSRYL
+170 TSRFL
-175 LPYGWLPSLLL
+175 LPFGWLPSLLL

-219 MVAIILSLIVLA
+219 MVAIILSLMVLA
-231 IVEGWHRSAQSIM
+231 IVEGWSRSVQSIT

-358 TVTIAIVMIITK
+358 TVTIAVVMIITK

-391 RQLVFGLS
+391 RQLIFGLS

-412 AYQMGILSSD
+412 AYQMGLLSSD

-434 CTTASFISEHAAK
+434 CTTASFITEHAAK

-457 ESDHEDD
+457 EADHEDD
-464 HWLLTSVGKDLRPT
+464 YWLLTSVGKDLRPAM
-478 LREIGEMATLDN
+478 REIGEMASLDN
-490 IEIKQSADWQDVS
+490 IEIKQSTDWKDVS
-503 NMVEHT
+503 DMVEHT

-514 VYHEAQPINTINRL
+514 VYNESQPINTINRL

-546 GLVRRLAGELG
+546 GLVRRLSGELG
-557 AKVVFYAT
+557 AKVVFYAH

-597 ILSQTIMENDMLILL
+597 IISQTIVENDMLVLL
-612 SSRKLTASY
+612 SSRKSTASY
-621 HPLFESIPTMLTE
+621 HPLFEEIPTMLTQ
-634 HFTHFSSMV
+634 HFTSFSSMV
-643 VYPEQLTGGPNM
+643 VYPEQLTGGPDV
-655 DTLLTEIPPASTTWS
+655 DTLLTEIPPASKTWS
-670 IITRIK
+670 IISRVK
-676 RFLRKGWE
+676 GLLRKGWE
-684 AMRLKVKG
+684 AIRLKVKG

>member
-1 MSETYPRKNHC
+1 
-12 ETLFAGHTPSS
+12 
-23 VGIDRKGTK
+23 
-32 KNVYVQEKFTFIAP
+32 
-46 YCAFSCVC
+46 
-54 AYFFVIL
+54 
-61 QPKTKAMNLSPL
+61 MNAL

-110 SVLNLVGESPTIKIL
+110 SVLNLVGDSPTIKIL

-135 QSGSEMDINDFKQYK
+135 QSGSEIDINDFKQYK

-155 FGLCTFFIPFCLGLI
+155 FGLCTFFIPFILGVV
-170 TSRYL
+170 TSYYL
-175 LPYGWLPSLLL
+175 LAFNWTSSILL

-211 VNITVGAT
+211 VNVTVGAT
-219 MVAIILSLIVLA
+219 MFAITLSLMVLA
-231 IVEGWHRSAQSIM
+231 VVEGLTLAAQTTKDYI
-244 EYAIQLSL
+244 IQLVVL
-252 LAIFLLS
+252 VVFLLS

-274 YRDPIS
+274 YRESIP
-280 EFMVVMLMLVGSA
+280 EFMVVMLMLVASA

-316 LLPNRSPLM
+316 LLPNRSSLM
-325 NRINFVGNSIFV
+325 GRINFMGNSVFV
-337 PLFLISVGLMI
+337 PMFLISVGLMI
-348 DIHAFWSGWT
+348 DIHAFWSGWA
-358 TVTIAIVMIITK
+358 TVMIAIVMIVTK
-370 LIGKGL
+370 LVSKGL
-376 SAWIAQVVFRFSKHE
+376 AAWIAQIVFRFEKHE
-391 RQLVFGLS
+391 RQVIFGLT

-412 AYQMGILSSD
+412 AYQMGVFPEE
-422 VLNASVLMILVL
+422 VLNAAVLMILVL
-434 CTTASFISEHAAK
+434 CTTASFITEHAAK
-447 ELALQESAKL
+447 ELALQESTKL
-457 ESDHEDD
+457 EADHEDD
-464 HWLLTSVGKDLRPT
+464 YWLLTSVGRDLRPT

-503 NMVEHT
+503 NLVEHT

-514 VYHEAQPINTINRL
+514 VYHEAQPINTISRL

-557 AKVVFYAT
+557 AKVVFYAH

-597 ILSQTIMENDMLILL
+597 IISQTIMDNDMLVLL
-612 SSRKLTASY
+612 SSRKSTASY
-621 HPLFESIPTMLTE
+621 HPLFEDIPTMLLQ
-634 HFTHFSSMV
+634 HFTAFSSMV
-643 VYPEQLTGGPNM
+643 VYPEQLTGGPDM
-655 DTLLTEIPPASTTWS
+655 DALLTEIPPASKTWS
-670 IITRIK
+670 LITRLK
-676 RFLRKGWE
+676 RIILRIIPFIN
-684 AMRLKVKG
+684 RHS

>member
-1 MSETYPRKNHC
+1 MD
-12 ETLFAGHTPSS
+12 A
-23 VGIDRKGTK
+23 
-32 KNVYVQEKFTFIAP
+32 
-46 YCAFSCVC
+46 
-54 AYFFVIL
+54 
-61 QPKTKAMNLSPL
+61 L
-73 LILTLVIGIIWFVP
+73 LILTIVIGIIWFVP
-87 LVCRKIHVPSIVGF
+87 IVCRKIHVPSIVGF

-110 SVLNLVGESPTIKIL
+110 SVLNIVAEGPTIKLL

-135 QSGSEMDINDFKQYK
+135 QSGSEIDINDFKQYK

-155 FGLCTFFIPFCLGLI
+155 FGLCTFFIPLLLGVV

-175 LPYGWLPSLLL
+175 LNFDWTSSLLL

-211 VNITVGAT
+211 VNITAGAT
-219 MVAIILSLIVLA
+219 MWAITLSLIVLA
-231 IVEGWHRSAQSIM
+231 VVEQWNDTAQTIM
-244 EYAIQLSL
+244 DYVLQ
-252 LAIFLLS
+252 LAILALFLLS
-259 VLWLF
+259 VIWLF

-274 YRDPIS
+274 YREPIS

-293 LLADLAG
+293 LLAELAG

-316 LLPNRSPLM
+316 LLPNRSSLM
-325 NRINFVGNSIFV
+325 ARINFMGNSVFV
-337 PLFLISVGLMI
+337 PLFLVSVGLMI
-348 DIHAFWSGWT
+348 NIEAFWSSWT
-358 TVTIAIVMIITK
+358 TVIIASVMIVTK
-370 LIGKGL
+370 LVGK
-376 SAWIAQVVFRFSKHE
+376 SIAAWIAQGIFRFSKHE
-391 RQLVFGLS
+391 RQLIFGLS

-412 AYQMGILSSD
+412 AYQMGIVSSE
-422 VLNASVLMILVL
+422 VLNAAVLMILVL
-434 CTTASFISEHAAK
+434 CTTASFITEHAAK

-457 ESDHEDD
+457 EAYHEDD
-464 HWLLTSVGKDLRPT
+464 YWLLTSVGDDLRPAM
-478 LREIGEMATLDN
+478 REIGEMASLDN
-490 IEIKQSADWQDVS
+490 IEIKQSADWKDVS
-503 NMVEHT
+503 DMVEHT

-546 GLVRRLAGELG
+546 GLVRRLSGELG
-557 AKVVFYAT
+557 AKVVFYAH

-587 RNMDGWEEVG
+587 RTMDGWEEVG
-597 ILSQTIMENDMLILL
+597 IISQTIMDNDMLVLL
-612 SSRKLTASY
+612 SSRKSTASY
-621 HPLFESIPTMLTE
+621 NPLFEEIPTMLTQ
-634 HFTHFSSMV
+634 HFTSFSSMV
-643 VYPEQLTGGPNM
+643 VYPEQLTGEPDM
-655 DTLLTEIPPASTTWS
+655 DTLLMEIPPASKTWS
-670 IITRIK
+670 LISRVK
-676 RFLRKGWE
+676 RWVKKYIF
-684 AMRLKVKG
+684 RLTDEK

>member
-231 IVEGWHRSAQSIM
+231 IVEGWHRSAQSII

-391 RQLVFGLS
+391 RQLIFGLT

-597 ILSQTIMENDMLILL
+597 IISQTIVENDMLILL
-612 SSRKLTASY
+612 SSRKSTASY
-621 HPLFESIPTMLTE
+621 NPLFERIPTMLTE

-643 VYPEQLTGGPNM
+643 VYPEQLTGGPDM
-655 DTLLTEIPPASTTWS
+655 DTLLMEIPPASTTWS
-670 IITRIK
+670 IITRVK
-676 RFLRKGWE
+676 RFLRKIWE
-684 AMRLKVKG
+684 AIRLKVKG

>member
-1 MSETYPRKNHC
+1 MD
-12 ETLFAGHTPSS
+12 A
-23 VGIDRKGTK
+23 
-32 KNVYVQEKFTFIAP
+32 
-46 YCAFSCVC
+46 
-54 AYFFVIL
+54 
-61 QPKTKAMNLSPL
+61 L
-73 LILTLVIGIIWFVP
+73 LILTIVIGIIWFVP
-87 LVCRKIHVPSIVGF
+87 IVCRKIHVPSIVGF
-101 ILAGIVIGP
+101 ILVGIVIGP
-110 SVLNLVGESPTIKIL
+110 SVLNIVAEGPTIKLL

-135 QSGSEMDINDFKQYK
+135 QSGSEIDINDFKQYK

-155 FGLCTFFIPFCLGLI
+155 FGLCTFFIPLLLGVV

-175 LPYGWLPSLLL
+175 LNFDWTSSLLL

-211 VNITVGAT
+211 VNITAGAT
-219 MVAIILSLIVLA
+219 MWAITLSLIVLA
-231 IVEGWHRSAQSIM
+231 VVEQWNDTAQTIM
-244 EYAIQLSL
+244 DYVLQ
-252 LAIFLLS
+252 LAILALFLLS
-259 VLWLF
+259 VIWLF

-274 YRDPIS
+274 YREPIS

-293 LLADLAG
+293 LLAELAG

-316 LLPNRSPLM
+316 LLPNRSSLM
-325 NRINFVGNSIFV
+325 ARINFMGNSVFV
-337 PLFLISVGLMI
+337 PLFLVSVGLMI
-348 DIHAFWSGWT
+348 NIEAFWSSWT
-358 TVTIAIVMIITK
+358 TVIIASVMIVTK
-370 LIGKGL
+370 LVGK
-376 SAWIAQVVFRFSKHE
+376 SIAAWIAQGIFRFSKHE
-391 RQLVFGLS
+391 RQLIFGLS

-412 AYQMGILSSD
+412 AYQMGIVSSE
-422 VLNASVLMILVL
+422 VLNAAVLMILVL
-434 CTTASFISEHAAK
+434 CTTASFITEHAAK

-457 ESDHEDD
+457 EAYHEDD
-464 HWLLTSVGKDLRPT
+464 YWLLTMIGEVKSENGQMKSERLKA
-478 LREIGEMATLDN
+478 LREIGEMASLDN
-490 IEIKQSADWQDVS
+490 IEIKQSADWKDVS
-503 NMVEHT
+503 DMVEHT

-546 GLVRRLAGELG
+546 GLVRRLSGELG
-557 AKVVFYAT
+557 AKVVFYAH

-597 ILSQTIMENDMLILL
+597 IISQTIVENDMLVLL
-612 SSRKLTASY
+612 SSRKSTASY
-621 HPLFESIPTMLTE
+621 NPLFEEIPTMLTQ
-634 HFTHFSSMV
+634 HFTSFSSMV
-643 VYPEQLTGGPNM
+643 VYPEQLTGEPDM
-655 DTLLTEIPPASTTWS
+655 DTLLMEIPPASKTWS
-670 IITRIK
+670 IIARVK
-676 RFLRKGWE
+676 RCVKNI
-684 AMRLKVKG
+684 LKLKH

>member
-1 MSETYPRKNHC
+1 MMT
-12 ETLFAGHTPSS
+12 
-23 VGIDRKGTK
+23 
-32 KNVYVQEKFTFIAP
+32 
-46 YCAFSCVC
+46 
-54 AYFFVIL
+54 
-61 QPKTKAMNLSPL
+61 LSPL
-73 LILTLVIGIIWFVP
+73 LILTIVIGIIWFVP
-87 LVCRKIHVPSIVGF
+87 IVCRKIHVPSIVGF

-110 SVLNLVGESPTIKIL
+110 SVLNMVVENSTIKIL

-135 QSGSEMDINDFKQYK
+135 QSGSEIDINDFKQYK

-155 FGLCTFFIPFCLGLI
+155 FGLCTFFIPLGLGVL

-175 LPYGWLPSLLL
+175 LDFNWTSSLLL

-219 MVAIILSLIVLA
+219 MWAIILSLIVLA
-231 IVEGWHRSAQSIM
+231 VVEQWNNTAQTTLDYI
-244 EYAIQLSL
+244 IQL
-252 LAIFLLS
+252 AILTLFLLS

-264 PRFARMFFKR
+264 PSFARMFFKR
-274 YRDPIS
+274 YREPIS

-293 LLADLAG
+293 LLADWAG

-325 NRINFVGNSIFV
+325 GRINFMGNSVFV

-348 DIHAFWSGWT
+348 NIEAFWSSWT
-358 TVTIAIVMIITK
+358 TIIIAAVMILTK
-370 LIGKGL
+370 LVGKSL
-376 SAWIAQVVFRFSKHE
+376 AAWIAQGVFRFSKHE

-412 AYQMGILSSD
+412 AYQMGIVSSE
-422 VLNASVLMILVL
+422 VLNAAVLMILVL
-434 CTTASFISEHAAK
+434 CTTASFITEHAAK
-447 ELALQESAKL
+447 ELALQESAQL
-457 ESDHEDD
+457 EAYHEDD
-464 HWLLTSVGKDLRPT
+464 YWLLTSVGDDLRPAM
-478 LREIGEMATLDN
+478 REIGEMASLDN
-490 IEIKQSADWQDVS
+490 IEIKQSADWKDVS
-503 NMVEHT
+503 DMVEHT

-557 AKVVFYAT
+557 AKVVFYAH

-597 ILSQTIMENDMLILL
+597 IISQTIVDNDMLVLL
-612 SSRKLTASY
+612 SSRKSTASY
-621 HPLFESIPTMLTE
+621 NPLFEQIPAMLTQ
-634 HFTHFSSMV
+634 HFTTFSSMV
-643 VYPEQLTGGPNM
+643 VYPEQLTGGPDV
-655 DTLLTEIPPASTTWS
+655 DTLLMEIPPASKTWS
-670 IITRIK
+670 IISRVK
-676 RFLRKGWE
+676 RLVRRFILRKNE
-684 AMRLKVKG
+684 E

>member
-1 MSETYPRKNHC
+1 
-12 ETLFAGHTPSS
+12 
-23 VGIDRKGTK
+23 
-32 KNVYVQEKFTFIAP
+32 
-46 YCAFSCVC
+46 
-54 AYFFVIL
+54 
-61 QPKTKAMNLSPL
+61 MNLSPL

-87 LVCRKIHVPSIVGF
+87 IVCRKIHVPSIVGF

-110 SVLNLVGESPTIKIL
+110 SVLGVAGQTSIFQIL

-135 QSGSEMDINDFKQYK
+135 QSGSEIDINDFKQYK

-155 FGLCTFFIPFCLGLI
+155 FGLCTFFIPFGLGLI
-170 TSRYL
+170 TSRFL
-175 LPYGWLPSLLL
+175 LPFGWLPSLLL

-219 MVAIILSLIVLA
+219 MVAIILSLMVLA
-231 IVEGWHRSAQSIM
+231 IVEGWSRSVQSIT
-244 EYAIQLSL
+244 EYAIQLAL
-252 LAIFLLS
+252 VVVFLFS

-391 RQLVFGLS
+391 RQLIFGLT

-457 ESDHEDD
+457 ESDHDD
-464 HWLLTSVGKDLRPT
+464 DYWLLTSVGDDLRPAM
-478 LREIGEMATLDN
+478 REIGEMASLDN

-514 VYHEAQPINTINRL
+514 VYHESQPINTINRL

-557 AKVVFYAT
+557 AKVVFYAH

-582 LRAAF
+582 LRASF

-597 ILSQTIMENDMLILL
+597 IISQTIVENDMLVLL
-612 SSRKLTASY
+612 SSRKSTASY
-621 HPLFESIPTMLTE
+621 NPLFERIPTMLTE

-643 VYPEQLTGGPNM
+643 VYPEQLTGGPDM
-655 DTLLTEIPPASTTWS
+655 DTLLMEIPPASTTWS
-670 IITRIK
+670 IITRVK

-684 AMRLKVKG
+684 AIRLKVKG

>member
-1 MSETYPRKNHC
+1 MT
-12 ETLFAGHTPSS
+12 
-23 VGIDRKGTK
+23 
-32 KNVYVQEKFTFIAP
+32 
-46 YCAFSCVC
+46 
-54 AYFFVIL
+54 
-61 QPKTKAMNLSPL
+61 LSPL

-110 SVLNLVGESPTIKIL
+110 SVLNIVNEGPTIKIL

-135 QSGSEMDINDFKQYK
+135 QSGSEIDINDFKQYK

-155 FGLCTFFIPFCLGLI
+155 FGLCTFFIPFALGII
-170 TSRYL
+170 TSRFL
-175 LPYGWLPSLLL
+175 LPYGWLSSLLL

-219 MVAIILSLIVLA
+219 MVAITLSLMVLA
-231 IVEGWHRSAQSIM
+231 IVEGWSNAGQSTM
-244 EYAIQLSL
+244 DYVIQIGI
-252 LAIFLLS
+252 LAVFLVS

-325 NRINFVGNSIFV
+325 HRITFMGNSVFV

-358 TVTIAIVMIITK
+358 TLTIALVMIATK
-370 LIGKGL
+370 LVGK
-376 SAWIAQVVFRFSKHE
+376 SIAAWIAQFVFRFSKHE

-412 AYQMGILSSD
+412 AYQMGLLSSD

-434 CTTASFISEHAAK
+434 CTTASFITEHAAK

-457 ESDHEDD
+457 EADHEDD
-464 HWLLTSVGKDLRPT
+464 YWLLTSVGDDLRPAM
-478 LREIGEMATLDN
+478 REIGEMASLDN

-503 NMVEHT
+503 DMVEHT

-528 VVAVPRYA
+528 VVAVPRFA

-546 GLVRRLAGELG
+546 GLVRRLSGELG
-557 AKVVFYAT
+557 AKVIFYAH

-582 LRAAF
+582 LRASF
-587 RNMDGWEEVG
+587 RNMEGWEEVG
-597 ILSQTIMENDMLILL
+597 IISQTIMENDMLVLL
-612 SSRKLTASY
+612 SSRKSTASY
-621 HPLFESIPTMLTE
+621 HPLFEEIPTMLTQ
-634 HFTHFSSMV
+634 HFTNFSSMV
-643 VYPEQLTGGPNM
+643 VYPEQLTGGPDV
-655 DTLLTEIPPASTTWS
+655 DTLLMEIPPASKTWS
-670 IITRIK
+670 IIARVK
-676 RFLRKGWE
+676 RLLRKGWE
-684 AMRLKVKG
+684 AIRLKVRG

>member
-1 MSETYPRKNHC
+1 
-12 ETLFAGHTPSS
+12 
-23 VGIDRKGTK
+23 
-32 KNVYVQEKFTFIAP
+32 
-46 YCAFSCVC
+46 
-54 AYFFVIL
+54 
-61 QPKTKAMNLSPL
+61 MNLSPL

-87 LVCRKIHVPSIVGF
+87 IVCRKIHVPSIVGF

-110 SVLNLVGESPTIKIL
+110 SVLNIVAGGPTIKIL

-135 QSGSEMDINDFKQYK
+135 QSGSEIDINDFKQYK

-155 FGLCTFFIPFCLGLI
+155 FGLCTFFIPFGLGLI
-170 TSRYL
+170 TSRFL
-175 LPYGWLPSLLL
+175 LPFGWLPSLLL

-219 MVAIILSLIVLA
+219 MVAIILSLMVLA
-231 IVEGWHRSAQSIM
+231 IVEGWSRSVQSIT

-358 TVTIAIVMIITK
+358 TVTIAVVMIITK

-376 SAWIAQVVFRFSKHE
+376 AAWIAQVVFRFSKHE
-391 RQLVFGLS
+391 RQLIFGLS

-412 AYQMGILSSD
+412 AYQMGLLSSD

-434 CTTASFISEHAAK
+434 CTTASFITEHAAK

-457 ESDHEDD
+457 EADHEDD
-464 HWLLTSVGKDLRPT
+464 YWLLTSVGKDLRPAM
-478 LREIGEMATLDN
+478 REIGEMASLDN
-490 IEIKQSADWQDVS
+490 IEIKQSTDWKDVS
-503 NMVEHT
+503 DMVEHT

-514 VYHEAQPINTINRL
+514 VYNESQPINTINRL

-546 GLVRRLAGELG
+546 GLVRRLSGELG
-557 AKVVFYAT
+557 AKVVFYAH

-597 ILSQTIMENDMLILL
+597 IISQTIVENDMLVLL
-612 SSRKLTASY
+612 SSRKSTASY
-621 HPLFESIPTMLTE
+621 HPLFEEIPTMLTQ
-634 HFTHFSSMV
+634 HFTSFSSMV
-643 VYPEQLTGGPNM
+643 VYPEQLTGGPDV
-655 DTLLTEIPPASTTWS
+655 DTLLTEIPPASKTWS
-670 IITRIK
+670 IISRVK
-676 RFLRKGWE
+676 GFLRKIWE
-684 AMRLKVKG
+684 AIR

>member
-1 MSETYPRKNHC
+1 MT
-12 ETLFAGHTPSS
+12 
-23 VGIDRKGTK
+23 
-32 KNVYVQEKFTFIAP
+32 
-46 YCAFSCVC
+46 
-54 AYFFVIL
+54 
-61 QPKTKAMNLSPL
+61 LSPL

-110 SVLNLVGESPTIKIL
+110 SVLNIVNEGPTIKIL

-135 QSGSEMDINDFKQYK
+135 QSGSEIDINDFKQYK

-155 FGLCTFFIPFCLGLI
+155 FGLCTFFIPFALGII
-170 TSRYL
+170 TSRFL
-175 LPYGWLPSLLL
+175 LPYGWLSSLLL

-219 MVAIILSLIVLA
+219 MVAITLSLMVLA
-231 IVEGWHRSAQSIM
+231 IAEGWSNAGQTTM
-244 EYAIQLSL
+244 DYVIQIGI
-252 LAIFLLS
+252 LAVFLVS

-325 NRINFVGNSIFV
+325 HRITFMGNSIFV

-358 TVTIAIVMIITK
+358 TLTIALVMIATK
-370 LIGKGL
+370 LVGK
-376 SAWIAQVVFRFSKHE
+376 SIAAWIAQLVFRFSKHE

-412 AYQMGILSSD
+412 AYQMGLLSSD

-457 ESDHEDD
+457 EADHEDD
-464 HWLLTSVGKDLRPT
+464 YWLLTSVGKDLRPT

-503 NMVEHT
+503 DMVEHT

-546 GLVRRLAGELG
+546 GLVRRLSGELG
-557 AKVVFYAT
+557 AKVIFYAH

-582 LRAAF
+582 LRASF
-587 RNMDGWEEVG
+587 RNMEGWEEVG
-597 ILSQTIMENDMLILL
+597 IISQTIMENDMLVLL
-612 SSRKLTASY
+612 SSRKSTASY
-621 HPLFESIPTMLTE
+621 HPLFEEIPTMLTQ
-634 HFTHFSSMV
+634 HFTNFSSMV
-643 VYPEQLTGGPNM
+643 VYPEQLTGGPDV
-655 DTLLTEIPPASTTWS
+655 DTLLMEIPPASKTWS
-670 IITRIK
+670 IIARVK
-676 RFLRKGWE
+676 RLLRKGWE
-684 AMRLKVKG
+684 AIRLKVRG

>member
-1 MSETYPRKNHC
+1 
-12 ETLFAGHTPSS
+12 
-23 VGIDRKGTK
+23 
-32 KNVYVQEKFTFIAP
+32 
-46 YCAFSCVC
+46 
-54 AYFFVIL
+54 
-61 QPKTKAMNLSPL
+61 
-73 LILTLVIGIIWFVP
+73 VIGIIWFVP
-87 LVCRKIHVPSIVGF
+87 ILCRKIHVPSIVGF

-110 SVLNLVGESPTIKIL
+110 SVLGVAGQTPAINIL

-135 QSGSEMDINDFKQYK
+135 QSGSEIDIHDFKQYK

-155 FGLCTFFIPFCLGLI
+155 FGLCTFLIPFGLGLI

-231 IVEGWHRSAQSIM
+231 IVEGWSRSAQSSMDYI
-244 EYAIQLSL
+244 IQLCL
-252 LAIFLLS
+252 VVVFLTS

-358 TVTIAIVMIITK
+358 TLTIAIVMITTK

-391 RQLVFGLS
+391 RQLIFGLS

-412 AYQMGILSSD
+412 AYQMGLLSSD

-464 HWLLTSVGKDLRPT
+464 YWLLTSVGDDLRPAM
-478 LREIGEMATLDN
+478 REIGEMASLDN

-546 GLVRRLAGELG
+546 GLVRRLASELG
-557 AKVVFYAT
+557 AKVVFYAH
-565 PDTQVALQA
+565 PDTQEALQA

-582 LRAAF
+582 LRASF

-597 ILSQTIMENDMLILL
+597 IISQTIVDNDMLVLL
-612 SSRKLTASY
+612 SSRKSTASY
-621 HPLFESIPTMLTE
+621 NPLFEHIPTMLTE
-634 HFTHFSSMV
+634 HFTRFSSMV
-643 VYPEQLTGGPNM
+643 VYPEQLTGGPDM
-655 DTLLTEIPPASTTWS
+655 DTLLMEIPPASKTWS
-670 IITRIK
+670 IISRIK
-676 RFLRKGWE
+676 QFIKHLIRYDRNS
-684 AMRLKVKG
+684 

>member
-1 MSETYPRKNHC
+1 MS
-12 ETLFAGHTPSS
+12 
-23 VGIDRKGTK
+23 
-32 KNVYVQEKFTFIAP
+32 
-46 YCAFSCVC
+46 
-54 AYFFVIL
+54 
-61 QPKTKAMNLSPL
+61 LSPL

-135 QSGSEMDINDFKQYK
+135 QSGSEIDINDFKQYK

-155 FGLCTFFIPFCLGLI
+155 FGICTFFIPFVLGVL
-170 TSRYL
+170 TSRFL
-175 LPYGWLPSLLL
+175 LHFGWLSSLLL

-211 VNITVGAT
+211 VNVTVGAT
-219 MVAIILSLIVLA
+219 MWAITLSLIVLA
-231 IVEGWHRSAQSIM
+231 VVEGLTNPTQSTAD
-244 EYAIQLSL
+244 YAIQLSL
-252 LAIFLLS
+252 LVTFLLS
-259 VLWLF
+259 VLWVF

-280 EFMVVMLMLVGSA
+280 EFMVVMLMLVASA

-306 AFLCGVSLNR
+306 AFICGVSLNR

-325 NRINFVGNSIFV
+325 GRITFVGNSMFV

-348 DIHAFWSGWT
+348 DIHAFWSGWL
-358 TVTIAIVMIITK
+358 TVMIAIVMIATK
-370 LIGKGL
+370 LIGKSL
-376 SAWIAQVVFRFSKHE
+376 SARIAQTVFHFSKHE

-407 AIVTI
+407 AIATI
-412 AYQMGILSSD
+412 AYQMGILSAE

-457 ESDHEDD
+457 EADHEDD
-464 HWLLTSVGKDLRPT
+464 YWLLTSVGKDLRPT
-478 LREIGEMATLDN
+478 LREIGEMASLDN

-514 VYHEAQPINTINRL
+514 VYHESQPINTINRL

-557 AKVVFYAT
+557 AKVIFYAH
-565 PDTQVALQA
+565 PDTQVALQT

-582 LRAAF
+582 LRASF
-587 RNMDGWEEVG
+587 RTMEGWEEID
-597 ILSQTIMENDMLILL
+597 ILSQTIMDNDMLILL
-612 SSRKLTASY
+612 SSRKSTASY
-621 HPLFESIPTMLTE
+621 NPLFEEIPTMLGE
-634 HFTHFSSMV
+634 HFTDYNSMV
-643 VYPEQLTGGPNM
+643 VYPEQLTGVPDM
-655 DTLLTEIPPASTTWS
+655 DTLLTEIPPASKTWS
-670 IITRIK
+670 MISRVKQFIK
-676 RFLRKGWE
+676 RLLRIDAE
-684 AMRLKVKG
+684 

>member
-1 MSETYPRKNHC
+1 
-12 ETLFAGHTPSS
+12 
-23 VGIDRKGTK
+23 
-32 KNVYVQEKFTFIAP
+32 
-46 YCAFSCVC
+46 
-54 AYFFVIL
+54 
-61 QPKTKAMNLSPL
+61 MNLSPL

-87 LVCRKIHVPSIVGF
+87 IVCRKIHVPSIVGF

-110 SVLNLVGESPTIKIL
+110 SVLGVAGQTPIIKIL

-135 QSGSEMDINDFKQYK
+135 QSGSEIDINDFKQYK

-155 FGLCTFFIPFCLGLI
+155 FGLCTFFIPFGLGLI
-170 TSRYL
+170 TSRFL

-219 MVAIILSLIVLA
+219 MVAIILSLMVLA
-231 IVEGWHRSAQSIM
+231 IVEGWSRSVQSIT
-244 EYAIQLSL
+244 EYAIQLAL
-252 LAIFLLS
+252 VAVFLFS

-391 RQLVFGLS
+391 RQLIFGLT

-464 HWLLTSVGKDLRPT
+464 YWLLTSVGDDLRPAM
-478 LREIGEMATLDN
+478 REIGEMASLDN

-514 VYHEAQPINTINRL
+514 VYHESQPINTINRL

-557 AKVVFYAT
+557 AKVVFYAH

-582 LRAAF
+582 LRASF

-597 ILSQTIMENDMLILL
+597 IISKTIVENDMLVLL
-612 SSRKLTASY
+612 SSRKSTASY
-621 HPLFESIPTMLTE
+621 NPLFERIPTMLTE

-643 VYPEQLTGGPNM
+643 VYPEQLTGGPDM
-655 DTLLTEIPPASTTWS
+655 DTLLMEIPPASTTWS
-670 IITRIK
+670 IITRVK
-676 RFLRKGWE
+676 RFLRKIWE
-684 AMRLKVKG
+684 AIRLKVKGER

>member
-1 MSETYPRKNHC
+1 M
-12 ETLFAGHTPSS
+12 
-23 VGIDRKGTK
+23 
-32 KNVYVQEKFTFIAP
+32 Q
-46 YCAFSCVC
+46 
-54 AYFFVIL
+54 
-61 QPKTKAMNLSPL
+61 MSPL
-73 LILTLVIGIIWFVP
+73 FILTLVIGIVWFVP
-87 LVCRKIHVPSIVGF
+87 IVCRKIHVPSIVGF

-110 SVLNLVGESPTIKIL
+110 SVLDIVGESPTIKIL

-155 FGLCTFFIPFCLGLI
+155 FGLCTFFIPFGLGLI

-175 LPYGWLPSLLL
+175 LPYGWLPGLLL

-219 MVAIILSLIVLA
+219 MVAIILSLVVLA
-231 IVEGWHRSAQSIM
+231 VVEGWSRSVQSVR

-252 LAIFLLS
+252 VVVFLVS

-264 PRFARMFFKR
+264 PRLARIFFKR

-280 EFMVVMLMLVGSA
+280 EFVVVMLMLVGSA

-325 NRINFVGNSIFV
+325 GRINFVGNSIFV

-358 TVTIAIVMIITK
+358 TLTIAAVMITTK
-370 LIGKGL
+370 LVGKSL
-376 SAWIAQVVFRFSKHE
+376 AAWIVQVVFRFSKHE

-434 CTTASFISEHAAK
+434 CTTASFITEHAAK
-447 ELALQESAKL
+447 ELALQESTKL

-464 HWLLTSVGKDLRPT
+464 YWLLTSVGKDLRPT
-478 LREIGEMATLDN
+478 LREIGEMASLNN
-490 IEIKQSADWQDVS
+490 IEIKQSTDWKDVD
-503 NMVEHT
+503 NLVEHT
-509 SKSVI
+509 SKSVV

-565 PDTQVALQA
+565 PDTQNALQV

-582 LRAAF
+582 LRASF
-587 RNMDGWEEVG
+587 RTMEGWEEISV
-597 ILSQTIMENDMLILL
+597 ISQTIMDNDMLVLL
-612 SSRKLTASY
+612 SSRKSTASY
-621 HPLFESIPTMLTE
+621 NPLFEEIPTMLTQ
-634 HFTHFSSMV
+634 HFTEFSSMV
-643 VYPEQLTGGPNM
+643 VYPEQLTGAPHM
-655 DTLLTEIPPASTTWS
+655 DTLLMEIPPASKTWS
-670 IITRIK
+670 IVSYLKRIL
-676 RFLRKGWE
+676 LRIIPFHK
-684 AMRLKVKG
+684 